1 MLSWFGAQ
9 LLRCSMSALPPFCT
23 YTTSR
28 FAARYS
34 GRVVCVGDDGGLGF
48 GVVYYD
54 DDIWR
59 IIPILRCVYS
69 SSIGVLENM
78 SSALSAWSWSWSR

>member
-9 LLRCSMSALPPFCT
+9 LVRCSVASMLHGGMPPFCT

-48 GVVYYD
+48 GVWGLGFGGWD
-54 DDIWR
+54 
-59 IIPILRCVYS
+59 L
-69 SSIGVLENM
+69 GVGVWGRVL
-78 SSALSAWSWSWSR
+78 